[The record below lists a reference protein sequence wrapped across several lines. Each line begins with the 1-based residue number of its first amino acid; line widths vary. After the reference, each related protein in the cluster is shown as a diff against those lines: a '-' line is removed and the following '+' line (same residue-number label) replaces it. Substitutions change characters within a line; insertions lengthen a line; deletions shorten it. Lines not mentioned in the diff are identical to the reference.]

1 MTKKEKAIS
10 ALMAVFPAAETFTMF
25 SQNSDNAIILDSFI
39 NFAARN
45 GIIKTAD
52 SKNLELFIS
61 NHLTPAGDAPPQH
74 LNFED
79 LLDKKD
85 ELLHLSL
92 SLRALTD
99 RINALIAGEKLGL
112 PKVTN
117 SMFTRLRKEPADTG
131 YKKNVLRSFAFWLGH
146 ERADLAPTWNYETLL
161 KLCGKSKRMENY
173 KEGVR
178 IGFSLS
184 GRGDVIDHEIVN
196 WLKKTLKNYV
206 EQSISHFL
214 YGQWGKVRSHD
225 ITTTYIDFPKEK
237 EASDPAAYRQ
247 CLRSAVSLAH
257 QIAVKWALSKYC
269 TKNRFLSIGIVAG
282 EFTGI
287 DNYLLPLLNARLPDD
302 PVIRVSDYAR
312 QCLLINDIRV
322 ILCQKPTETT
332 LFNGEAL
339 TIWWII
345 SLWSML
351 YFDFVSDLLDDNILQ
366 NDPDSMEKLNRLLW
380 PADVREPYPPGAD
393 EPNAVKTFF
402 RFPHNSLLGVEIAKT
417 LYYRRRFVEAVEIMR
432 VVLSINPTDLTART
446 LRMVLFRNMAVA
458 APSYPIALGLF
469 KMAEHEALYIRE
481 NCISQSEDYFCE
493 HAVVHL
499 AKAMLT
505 VRYLRENGTSIGEL
519 KEINKLKQSAF
530 AAFDEAENLFEK
542 AMTVSPSG
550 IRSSYLMDTV
560 RILKTILKSDE
571 DIFVNPQKPLDAK
584 PEIVKRPSEEVLW
597 QLGFRREDMPA
608 QFQFDFSKE
617 LMIKSYKIH
626 EASISLQAYHPT
638 THFCHAVALW
648 DFLPIRTVATAQRVL
663 QLIKEAIIIAKEVE
677 KKGVCIYSFSR
688 TYGEMMPAREF
699 ISHMEKSIQMI
710 GKETSENLYE
720 LNADEIIY
728 PKGKLSSILLTLN
741 F

>member
-10 ALMAVFPAAETFTMF
+10 ALMAVFPAAETFTVF
-25 SQNSDNAIILDSFI
+25 SQNSDNSTILDSFI

-45 GIIKTAD
+45 RIIKTAD
-52 SKNLELFIS
+52 SKNLELFIC

-146 ERADLAPTWNYETLL
+146 DRTDLAQTWNYETLL
-161 KLCGKSKRMENY
+161 KLCDKSKRTENY

-351 YFDFVSDLLDDNILQ
+351 YFDFVSDLLDDKILQ
-366 NDPDSMEKLNRLLW
+366 NNPDSMVKLNRLLW

-432 VVLSINPTDLTART
+432 VVLSIDPTDLTART
-446 LRMVLFRNMAVA
+446 LRMVLFRNMAVS
-458 APSYPIALGLF
+458 APSYPVALGLF

-493 HAVVHL
+493 YAVIHL

-505 VRYLRENGTSIGEL
+505 VRYLRENGTSIKEL
-519 KEINKLKQSAF
+519 KEIDKLKQSAF

-542 AMTVSPSG
+542 AITVSPSG

-584 PEIVKRPSEEVLW
+584 PEVVKRPSEEVLW

-608 QFQFDFSKE
+608 EFQFDFSKE

-626 EASISLQAYHPT
+626 EDSISLQAYHPT

-648 DFLPIRTVATAQRVL
+648 DFLSIRTVATAQRVL
-663 QLIKEAIIIAKEVE
+663 QLIKESIIIAKEVE
-677 KKGVCIYSFSR
+677 KKGTCIYSFSR
-688 TYGEMMPAREF
+688 TYGEMIPARKF

-710 GKETSENLYE
+710 VKETGENLYE
-720 LNADEIIY
+720 RNADEIIY

>member
-10 ALMAVFPAAETFTMF
+10 ALMAVFPAAETFIVF

-45 GIIKTAD
+45 SIIKTAD
-52 SKNLELFIS
+52 LKSLESFIS
-61 NHLTPAGDAPPQH
+61 NHLTPAGDAPPQN

-146 ERADLAPTWNYETLL
+146 ERANLTPTWNYETLL
-161 KLCGKSKRMENY
+161 KLCGKSKRTENY

-332 LFNGEAL
+332 LFNGETL

-351 YFDFVSDLLDDNILQ
+351 YFDFVSDLLDDKILQ

-380 PADVREPYPPGAD
+380 PADVREPYPPGTD

-432 VVLSINPTDLTART
+432 VVLSIDPTDLTART

-458 APSYPIALGLF
+458 APSYPIALRLF

-481 NCISQSEDYFCE
+481 KCISQSEDYFCE
-493 HAVVHL
+493 YAVVHL
-499 AKAMLT
+499 SKAMLT
-505 VRYLRENGTSIGEL
+505 VRYLRENGTSIKEL
-519 KEINKLKQSAF
+519 KAIDKLKQSAF

-550 IRSSYLMDTV
+550 IRSSYLMGTV

-571 DIFVNPQKPLDAK
+571 DIFVNSEKPLDAK
-584 PEIVKRPSEEVLW
+584 PEVVKRPSEEVLW
-597 QLGFRREDMPA
+597 QLGFRREDMPE

-663 QLIKEAIIIAKEVE
+663 QLIKESIIIAKEVE
-677 KKGVCIYSFSR
+677 KKGACIYSFSR

-699 ISHMEKSIQMI
+699 INHMEKSIQMI
-710 GKETSENLYE
+710 GKETGENLYE
-720 LNADEIIY
+720 RNADEIIH